1 MDELPAIGVI
11 GVGRLGTALCASL
24 ARAGLPLAAIA
35 DRNRGRAEK
44 LARALAATYGCKAQA
59 ADISSMT
66 ACGDIVFI
74 ATPDG
79 AIAATAAELAWQRGQ
94 TAVHVSGAETLLA
107 LAPAAHAGAS
117 RASFHPLNTFAAVS
131 WDEPSLAFAADT
143 LASSYV
149 ALAADDAAAE
159 RKLRKMASLISRGCF
174 TVREDDRALYHAS
187 AVFVSN
193 FVTGLVGASLSLWRT
208 IGYSEREALAFMAP
222 LVTSACANT
231 LRLGPLQALTGPAA
245 RGDVATVTKHIEALS
260 ALTSEEGNPELYRA
274 LTLALLP
281 LAKEAGTLSEEAEGE
296 MRQLLIKEHEPCAK

>member
-35 DRNRGRAEK
+35 SRSKGRAEE

-59 ADISSMT
+59 VDISDMT

-74 ATPDG
+74 ATPDS
-79 AIAATAAELAWQRGQ
+79 AIAVASNMLGWQRGQ

-107 LAPAAHAGAS
+107 LKSAAHAGAS

-131 WDEPSLAFAADT
+131 WDEPGLAFAADT

-149 ALAADDAAAE
+149 ALAADDAEAE
-159 RKLRKMASLISRGCF
+159 RKLRKVASLISRGCF
-174 TVREDDRALYHAS
+174 TVREDDRALYHAA

-193 FVTGLVGASLSLWRT
+193 FVTGLVGASLSLWQT
-208 IGYSEREALAFMAP
+208 IGYSEREALAFMSP
-222 LVTSACANT
+222 LVTGACANT
-231 LRLGPLQALTGPAA
+231 LRLGPVQALTGPAA
-245 RGDVATVTKHIEALS
+245 RGDVATVAKHLEALS
-260 ALTSEEGNPELYRA
+260 PLNSEAGNSSLYRA

-296 MRQLLIKEHEPCAK
+296 MRQLLLKEHETCAK